1 VGIVKRGAEGA
12 PKQSL
17 EPTNIMKRLM
27 SLLNGT
33 AVLAV
38 ALTLNLNAAP
48 VAPGQVDFGAFTP
61 PGGGGEFVE
70 INISGDLISLA
81 TRVVE
86 KQEPELAQLL
96 NGIHRVRVNV
106 IGLDDENRPELQ
118 KRVESV
124 RKDLDGKGWERL
136 VTVRQQAQDVSVYL
150 KMRNK
155 DTVEGLVVV
164 VMEENKQAVFVNV
177 AGNIRPEQLSQ
188 LGDRL
193 HIDALKKAGKAVE
206 K

>member
-1 VGIVKRGAEGA
+1 
-12 PKQSL
+12 
-17 EPTNIMKRLM
+17 MKRLM
-27 SLLNGT
+27 SLVSGT

-164 VMEENKQAVFVNV
+164 VLEENKQAVFVNV

>member
-1 VGIVKRGAEGA
+1 
-12 PKQSL
+12 
-17 EPTNIMKRLM
+17 MKCV
-27 SLLNGT
+27 SGT
-33 AVLAV
+33 AVLAA
-38 ALTLNLNAAP
+38 ALSLNLNAAP

-70 INISGDLISLA
+70 VNIGGDLISLA

-86 KQEPELAQLL
+86 KQEPEIAQLL
-96 NGIHRVRVNV
+96 NSIHRVHVNV
-106 IGLDDENRPELQ
+106 IGLDDQNRSELA

-136 VTVRQQAQDVSVYL
+136 VAVRQQAQDVTVYI
-150 KMRNK
+150 KMHNK
-155 DTVEGLVVV
+155 ETVDGLVVV
-164 VMEENKQAVFVNV
+164 VLEDNKQAVFVNV
-177 AGNIRPEQLSQ
+177 AGNIRPEQLSL

-193 HIDALKKAGKAVE
+193 HIDALKKAGKTVE